1 MKNVLCAMA
10 AALLWWTVQSASTMA
25 ADRGVDRRGSTG
37 SGLMLAQARTAIEA
51 PRRTALIIGNSNYQS
66 APLRNPVNDARA
78 IAESLRRLGFD
89 VRELFDA
96 GQADMK
102 RAIWDFGKK
111 LRDGGVG
118 LFYFSGHGVQVGGEN
133 YLVPVGARIE
143 MEPDLELE
151 AVRATRVLAEM
162 DKANNG
168 LNIVILDAC
177 RNNPFVRSFRSP
189 ARGLAQMRAPV
200 GTLLAYATAPGS
212 VAADGTG
219 DNGLYTSE
227 LLAAMTVP
235 GLKIEDFFKRVR
247 AAVREKSSDR
257 QVPWESTSIEG
268 DFYFIPPL
276 GESDAVA
283 PAAPVVGSESSA
295 EVVFWQSIQNSTSAA
310 DYEAYLRR
318 FPDGTFADL
327 ARNRLQ
333 EMQRLALTVPTR
345 HLPAVK
351 ELDATYVTNVTAN
364 LRSQPS
370 TSSAKVATIPQ
381 GSALLVTGKVVGKN
395 WYRVR
400 RENGE
405 AAFVFGNLIVEIDAD
420 ELAHWQEIE
429 DRGNAE
435 ALERFLERY
444 PDGRFAAAAQK
455 RLRDLTAVAQKP
467 AVQETHSVG
476 SLSTAVQQAVGQY
489 LPKYAAGRTFSD
501 CRGCPEMVVVP
512 PGQFLMGS
520 PEHEQGR
527 AAHEAPVHR
536 VVIARPFAL
545 GKYEMTLAQWMRCVQ
560 ENGCDHRP
568 KDEGWGQGNL
578 PVTGISWSDAQQYT
592 LWLSAKTGAD
602 YRLPSEAEWEYAARA
617 GTRSR
622 YWWGDEIG
630 RNNANCMLCGSRW
643 DRKQAA
649 PVGSFRANPFGLH
662 DVHGNVWEWQDDCW
676 HAGYAGA
683 PRNGRS
689 WTSGEQ
695 CSSRVLRGG
704 SWRDQNRHLRSAERL
719 RYFLGSRFN
728 FVGFRVAKTLEP

>member
-1 MKNVLCAMA
+1 MKNFLLAMA
-10 AALLWWTVQSASTMA
+10 VALLWWTLPAANALA
-25 ADRGVDRRGSTG
+25 ADSDTESHDPAGPGI
-37 SGLMLAQARTAIEA
+37 MLAQARTVVEA
-51 PRRTALIIGNSNYQS
+51 PRRIALVIGNSNYQS

-78 IAESLRRLGFD
+78 MAKTLRQLGFD
-89 VRELFDA
+89 VRELLDA

-118 LFYFSGHGVQVGGEN
+118 LFYFSGHAVQVGGEN

-212 VAADGTG
+212 VAADGSG
-219 DNGLYTSE
+219 ANGLYTSE

-235 GLKIEDFFKRVR
+235 GLKVEDVFKRVR
-247 AAVREKSSDR
+247 TGVRDKSGDR

-268 DFYFIPPL
+268 DFYFIPL
-276 GESDAVA
+276 STEGDTAA
-283 PAAPVVGSESSA
+283 PAGPVVSSEGSA
-295 EVVFWQSIQNSTSAA
+295 EVVFWQSIQDSTNTA

-318 FPDGTFADL
+318 YPNGVFADL

-333 EMQRLALTVPTR
+333 ETQQLALTAPTLR
-345 HLPAVK
+345 LSAV
-351 ELDATYVTNVTAN
+351 EEMDATYVTTVTAN
-364 LRSQPS
+364 LRSRPS
-370 TSSAKVATIPQ
+370 VSSAKVATINQ
-381 GSALLVTGKVVGKN
+381 GSALLVTGKVSGEN

-400 RENGE
+400 RESGE
-405 AAFVFGNLIVEIDAD
+405 AGFISGNLIAPIDGD
-420 ELAHWQEIE
+420 ELAYWEEIE

-435 ALERFLERY
+435 ELERFLERY
-444 PDGRFAAAAQK
+444 PNSRFAAAARK
-455 RLRDLTAVAQKP
+455 RLRNLTLVAQK
-467 AVQETHSVG
+467 ALAEGTRGVG
-476 SLSTAVQQAVGQY
+476 SPSTAVQQAVGQY
-489 LPKYAAGRTFSD
+489 PPKLPAGQTFTD
-501 CRGCPEMVVVP
+501 CQGCPEMVVIP
-512 PGQFLMGS
+512 AGKFLMGS

-527 AAHEAPVHR
+527 AAHEAPVHQ

-545 GKYEMTLAQWMRCVQ
+545 GKFEVTFAQWMRCVQ
-560 ENGCDHRP
+560 ENGCDRRP
-568 KDEGWGQGNL
+568 KDEGWGSGAV
-578 PVTGISWSDAQQYT
+578 PVTGVSWSDAQQYT
-592 LWLSAKTGAD
+592 LWLSAKTGED

-617 GTRSR
+617 GTASR

-683 PRNGRS
+683 PRNGLS

-704 SWRDQNRHLRSAERL
+704 SWRDHNRHLRSAERL